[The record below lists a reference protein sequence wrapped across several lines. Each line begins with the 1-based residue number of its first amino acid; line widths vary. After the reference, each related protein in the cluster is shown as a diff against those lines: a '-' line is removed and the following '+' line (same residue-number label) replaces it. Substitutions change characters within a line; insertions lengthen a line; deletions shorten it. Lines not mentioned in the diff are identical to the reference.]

1 MADIYN
7 ACLRAKHFEYTHVEG
22 EKKTKYKL
30 MGDLLMI
37 FKDDYKICVP
47 PSMVGLLLSH
57 HHLIAH
63 KGLTRML
70 AELEPYH
77 FKNKYSITKGFVQS
91 CYSCFLSQTG
101 TKRVKLGSYPT
112 PTCAFEEISVDLA
125 ENLNTSGGYSHL
137 LIVKCYLTDFVLI
150 FPLKSKTNNEISKWL
165 TYGLQGYP
173 VKRIHSD
180 NAKAFRNLTY
190 LKRMSV
196 RGITVINSSAQNPQA
211 KGFIES
217 TVKMVKLLLKRM
229 LATLP
234 NYDWEGLVTHV
245 AFVLN
250 TSVSPRTNHR
260 PIEMVFGKDI
270 GPSYLDSGIPAKPH
284 YLVKNDTVHIE
295 ELTEQV
301 AKATRDVRNRLTELR
316 EKTNEKINK
325 TRINK
330 NFKPHDYVFT
340 IDRSVVPGATQP
352 LRTKLNP
359 SPFIVIKPLYTTS
372 IIKRLSDGYTILYS
386 NNDLKRYNGA
396 SPLFSQLP
404 VEVTKV
410 LLYSFKDLLS
420 EDLSKLTKYD
430 KFDIPTGIK
439 LFLNDKKEK
448 SDSNKTDDEE
458 VQEILEDLDRE
469 NIRENPLSKR
479 ELKILPNEEEDSEEE
494 EEDEGEEEEIEEEED
509 LPRLGPRNTLKKTVK
524 FQAS

>member
-1 MADIYN
+1 
-7 ACLRAKHFEYTHVEG
+7 
-22 EKKTKYKL
+22 
-30 MGDLLMI
+30 
-37 FKDDYKICVP
+37 
-47 PSMVGLLLSH
+47 
-57 HHLIAH
+57 
-63 KGLTRML
+63 ML

-150 FPLKSKTNNEISKWL
+150 FPLKNKTNNEISKWL

-173 VKRIHSD
+173 AKRIHSD

-260 PIEMVFGKDI
+260 PIEMILGK
-270 GPSYLDSGIPAKPH
+270 
-284 YLVKNDTVHIE
+284 T
-295 ELTEQV
+295 
-301 AKATRDVRNRLTELR
+301 
-316 EKTNEKINK
+316 
-325 TRINK
+325 
-330 NFKPHDYVFT
+330 
-340 IDRSVVPGATQP
+340 
-352 LRTKLNP
+352 
-359 SPFIVIKPLYTTS
+359 
-372 IIKRLSDGYTILYS
+372 
-386 NNDLKRYNGA
+386 
-396 SPLFSQLP
+396 
-404 VEVTKV
+404 
-410 LLYSFKDLLS
+410 
-420 EDLSKLTKYD
+420 
-430 KFDIPTGIK
+430 
-439 LFLNDKKEK
+439 
-448 SDSNKTDDEE
+448 
-458 VQEILEDLDRE
+458 
-469 NIRENPLSKR
+469 
-479 ELKILPNEEEDSEEE
+479 
-494 EEDEGEEEEIEEEED
+494 
-509 LPRLGPRNTLKKTVK
+509 
-524 FQAS
+524 

>member
-1 MADIYN
+1 
-7 ACLRAKHFEYTHVEG
+7 
-22 EKKTKYKL
+22 
-30 MGDLLMI
+30 MI

-112 PTCAFEEISVDLA
+112 PTYSFEEISVDLA
-125 ENLNTSGGYSHL
+125 ELT
-137 LIVKCYLTDFVLI
+137 LINYLTDFVLI

-173 VKRIHSD
+173 IKRIHSD

-211 KGFIES
+211 KRFLES
-217 TVKMVKLLLKRM
+217 TVKIVKLLLKRM

-260 PIEMVFGKDI
+260 PI
-270 GPSYLDSGIPAKPH
+270 
-284 YLVKNDTVHIE
+284 
-295 ELTEQV
+295 
-301 AKATRDVRNRLTELR
+301 
-316 EKTNEKINK
+316 
-325 TRINK
+325 
-330 NFKPHDYVFT
+330 
-340 IDRSVVPGATQP
+340 
-352 LRTKLNP
+352 
-359 SPFIVIKPLYTTS
+359 
-372 IIKRLSDGYTILYS
+372 
-386 NNDLKRYNGA
+386 
-396 SPLFSQLP
+396 
-404 VEVTKV
+404 
-410 LLYSFKDLLS
+410 
-420 EDLSKLTKYD
+420 
-430 KFDIPTGIK
+430 
-439 LFLNDKKEK
+439 
-448 SDSNKTDDEE
+448 
-458 VQEILEDLDRE
+458 
-469 NIRENPLSKR
+469 
-479 ELKILPNEEEDSEEE
+479 
-494 EEDEGEEEEIEEEED
+494 
-509 LPRLGPRNTLKKTVK
+509 
-524 FQAS
+524 